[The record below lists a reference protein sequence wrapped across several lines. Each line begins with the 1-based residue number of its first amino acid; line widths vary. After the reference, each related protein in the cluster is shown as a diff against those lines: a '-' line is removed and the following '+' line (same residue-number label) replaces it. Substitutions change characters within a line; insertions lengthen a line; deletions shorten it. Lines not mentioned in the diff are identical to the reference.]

1 MSMNGCK
8 QGSMMKVNRERRRK
22 SMDIRSTF
30 ETLDKKFTSF
40 GGLEQGGITRLL
52 YSPEWIDAV
61 RELEATFKEEG
72 LEVSFDDVG
81 NLSGRLVGSKYA
93 EETILTGSHIDT
105 VVEGGHLDGQFG
117 ILSAL
122 VAVKY
127 LKEKYGQPL
136 RTIEVLSLAEEEGS
150 RFPYTFWGSKN
161 FFNLAKKADVDT
173 IEDAEGIKFED
184 AMHES
189 GFDYRKTD
197 DVRDDIKAF
206 IEVHIEQGKVLE
218 AENKAIGV
226 VTGIVG
232 QKRYTINLKGEAN
245 HAGTTPMSLR
255 RDTVVAYSEIVTDLT
270 KRAREIGEP
279 LVLTFGH
286 VTPVPNTVN
295 VVPGEITFSIDC
307 RHIDQ
312 QLLNNF
318 AREIEDK
325 VKAVAEA
332 NSMTYDINLWMDEA
346 PSLMDKEIIQI
357 VEQAAKDNVGDSYKL
372 MPSGAGHDA
381 QIFADFVPTAML
393 FVPSIG
399 GISHNTNEET
409 KIEDLVK
416 GIEVLKDVL
425 YELAYKE

>member
-1 MSMNGCK
+1 
-8 QGSMMKVNRERRRK
+8 
-22 SMDIRSTF
+22 MDIQSTF
-30 ETLDKKFTSF
+30 EALDKKFTSF

-52 YSPEWIDAV
+52 YSPEWTEAV

-81 NLSGRLVGSKYA
+81 NLSGRLVGSKYS

-136 RTIEVLSLAEEEGS
+136 RTIEVISLAEEEGS
-150 RFPYTFWGSKN
+150 RFPYTFWGSEN

-206 IEVHIEQGKVLE
+206 VEVHIEQGKVLQ
-218 AENKAIGV
+218 AENKTIGV

-232 QKRYTINLKGEAN
+232 QKRYTIHLKGEAN

-312 QLLNNF
+312 QLLNDF
-318 AREIEDK
+318 AREIEDI

-332 NSMTYDINLWMDEA
+332 NSMAYDINLWMDEA

-357 VEQAAKDNVGDSYKL
+357 IEQAAKDNVGDSYKL

-399 GISHNTNEET
+399 GISHNTNEQT

-425 YELAYKE
+425 FELAYKE

>member
-1 MSMNGCK
+1 
-8 QGSMMKVNRERRRK
+8 
-22 SMDIRSTF
+22 MDIRSTF

-206 IEVHIEQGKVLE
+206 VEVHIEQGKVLE

-232 QKRYTINLKGEAN
+232 QKRYTINLIGEAN

-312 QLLNNF
+312 QLLNDF

>member
-1 MSMNGCK
+1 
-8 QGSMMKVNRERRRK
+8 
-22 SMDIRSTF
+22 MDIQSTF
-30 ETLDKKFTSF
+30 ETLDKKFTSC
-40 GGLEQGGITRLL
+40 GGLEKGGITRLL
-52 YSPEWIDAV
+52 YSPEWIEAV

-81 NLSGRLVGSKYA
+81 NLSGRLVGSKYS

-161 FFNLAKKADVDT
+161 FFNLAKKEDVAT

-189 GFDYRKTD
+189 GFDYRQTD

-206 IEVHIEQGKVLE
+206 VEVHIEQGKVLE
-218 AENKAIGV
+218 TENKAIGV

-232 QKRYTINLKGEAN
+232 QKRYSVHLKGEAN

-312 QLLNNF
+312 QLLNDF

-332 NSMTYDINLWMDEA
+332 NSMAYDINLWMDEA

-357 VEQAAKDNVGDSYKL
+357 IEQAAKDNVGDSYKL

-425 YELAYKE
+425 FELAYKE

>member
-1 MSMNGCK
+1 
-8 QGSMMKVNRERRRK
+8 
-22 SMDIRSTF
+22 MDIQSTF

-40 GGLEQGGITRLL
+40 GGLEKGGITRLL

-61 RELEATFKEEG
+61 RELEATFKEES

-184 AMHES
+184 AMHEC

-206 IEVHIEQGKVLE
+206 VEVHIEQGKVLE

-312 QLLNNF
+312 QLLNDF

-425 YELAYKE
+425 FELAYKE

>member
-1 MSMNGCK
+1 MGI
-8 QGSMMKVNRERRRK
+8 Q
-22 SMDIRSTF
+22 STF
-30 ETLDKKFTSF
+30 EALDKKFTSF

-52 YSPEWIDAV
+52 YSQEWNDAV
-61 RELEATFKEEG
+61 RELEKTFNEEG
-72 LEVSFDDVG
+72 LEASFDDIG
-81 NLSGRLVGSKYA
+81 NLSGRLVGSKYP

-136 RTIEVLSLAEEEGS
+136 RSLEVLSLAEEEGS
-150 RFPYTFWGSKN
+150 RFPYAFWGSKN
-161 FFNLAKKADVDT
+161 FFNLAKKSDVDT
-173 IEDAEGIKFED
+173 IEDAEGIKFEV
-184 AMHES
+184 AMRQL
-189 GFDYRKTD
+189 GFDYRKTEV
-197 DVRDDIKAF
+197 VRDDIKAF
-206 IEVHIEQGKVLE
+206 VEVHIEQGKVLE
-218 AENKAIGV
+218 TENKTIGV
-226 VTGIVG
+226 VNGIVG

-286 VTPVPNTVN
+286 VVPVPNTVN

-312 QLLNNF
+312 QLLNDF
-318 AREIEDK
+318 AAEIEDK
-325 VKAVAEA
+325 IKLVAEA
-332 NSMTYDINLWMDEA
+332 NDMTYDIHLWMDEA
-346 PSLMDKEIIQI
+346 PTLMDKDIVQII
-357 VEQAAKDNVGDSYKL
+357 EQAAKDNVGDRYRV
-372 MPSGAGHDA
+372 MPSGAGHDS
-381 QIFADFVPTAML
+381 QIFAKYVPTAML

-399 GISHNTNEET
+399 GISHNISEET

-416 GIEVLKDVL
+416 GIEVLSDVL

>member
-1 MSMNGCK
+1 MNI
-8 QGSMMKVNRERRRK
+8 Q
-22 SMDIRSTF
+22 STF
-30 ETLDKKFTSF
+30 ELLDKKFTSF
-40 GGLEQGGITRLL
+40 GGLQQGGITRLL
-52 YSPEWIDAV
+52 YSQEWNTAV
-61 RELEATFKEEG
+61 RELEKTFKEEG
-72 LEVSFDDVG
+72 LEARFDDIG
-81 NLSGRLVGSKYA
+81 NLSGRLVGSKYP

-136 RTIEVLSLAEEEGS
+136 RSLEVLALAEEEGS

-161 FFNLAKKADVDT
+161 FFNLAKKSDVDT

-184 AMHES
+184 AMRES
-189 GFDYRKTD
+189 GFDYRKTT
-197 DVRDDIKAF
+197 DVRNDIKAF
-206 IEVHIEQGKVLE
+206 VELHIEQGKVLE
-218 AENKAIGV
+218 TENKTIGV
-226 VTGIVG
+226 VNGIVG

-286 VTPVPNTVN
+286 VVPVPNTVN
-295 VVPGEITFSIDC
+295 VVPGEISFSVDC

-312 QLLNNF
+312 QLLNDF
-318 AREIEDK
+318 ATEIEDK
-325 VKAVAEA
+325 IKSVATE
-332 NSMTYDINLWMDEA
+332 NNMTYDIHLWMDET
-346 PSLMDKEIIQI
+346 PTLMNEKIVRII
-357 VEQAAKDNVGDSYKL
+357 EQAAKDNVGDQYKV
-372 MPSGAGHDA
+372 MPSGAGHDS
-381 QIFADFVPTAML
+381 QIFAQYVPTAML
-393 FVPSIG
+393 FVPSID
-399 GISHNTNEET
+399 GISHNINEET
-409 KIEDLVK
+409 KIADLVK
-416 GIEVLKDVL
+416 GIEVLIDVL

>member
-1 MSMNGCK
+1 
-8 QGSMMKVNRERRRK
+8 
-22 SMDIRSTF
+22 MDIRSTF

-270 KRAREIGEP
+270 KRSREIGEP

-312 QLLNNF
+312 QLLNDF

>member
-1 MSMNGCK
+1 MNI
-8 QGSMMKVNRERRRK
+8 Q
-22 SMDIRSTF
+22 STF
-30 ETLDKKFTSF
+30 ELLDKKFTSF
-40 GGLEQGGITRLL
+40 GGLQQGGITRLL
-52 YSPEWIDAV
+52 YSQEWNTAV
-61 RELEATFKEEG
+61 RELEKTFKEEG
-72 LEVSFDDVG
+72 LEARFDDIG
-81 NLSGRLVGSKYA
+81 NLSGRLVGSKYP

-136 RTIEVLSLAEEEGS
+136 RSLEVLALAEEEGS

-161 FFNLAKKADVDT
+161 FFNLAKKSDVDT

-184 AMHES
+184 AMRES
-189 GFDYRKTD
+189 GFDYRKTT
-197 DVRDDIKAF
+197 DVRNDIKAF
-206 IEVHIEQGKVLE
+206 VELHIEQGKVLE
-218 AENKAIGV
+218 TENKTIGV
-226 VTGIVG
+226 VNGIVG

-286 VTPVPNTVN
+286 VVPVPNTVN
-295 VVPGEITFSIDC
+295 VVPGEISFSVDC

-312 QLLNNF
+312 QLLNDF
-318 AREIEDK
+318 ATEIEDK
-325 VKAVAEA
+325 IKSVATE
-332 NSMTYDINLWMDEA
+332 NNMTYDIHLWMDET
-346 PSLMDKEIIQI
+346 PTLMNEKIVRII
-357 VEQAAKDNVGDSYKL
+357 EQAAKENVGDQYKV
-372 MPSGAGHDA
+372 MPSGAGHDS
-381 QIFADFVPTAML
+381 QIFAQYVPTAML
-393 FVPSIG
+393 FVPSID
-399 GISHNTNEET
+399 GISHNINEET
-409 KIEDLVK
+409 KIADLVK
-416 GIEVLKDVL
+416 GIEVLIDVL

>member
-1 MSMNGCK
+1 
-8 QGSMMKVNRERRRK
+8 
-22 SMDIRSTF
+22 MDIQSTF
-30 ETLDKKFTSF
+30 ETLDKKFTRF
-40 GGLEQGGITRLL
+40 GGLEKGGITRLL

-81 NLSGRLVGSKYA
+81 NLSGRLVGSKYS

-161 FFNLAKKADVDT
+161 FFNLAKKEDVDT

-218 AENKAIGV
+218 TENKAIGV

-232 QKRYTINLKGEAN
+232 QKRYSVNLKGEAN

-312 QLLNNF
+312 QLLNDF

-325 VKAVAEA
+325 VKAVAEE
-332 NSMTYDINLWMDEA
+332 NSMAYDINLWMDEA
-346 PSLMDKEIIQI
+346 PSMMDKEIIQI
-357 VEQAAKDNVGDSYKL
+357 IEQAAKDNVGDSYKL

-425 YELAYKE
+425 FELAYKE

>member
-1 MSMNGCK
+1 
-8 QGSMMKVNRERRRK
+8 
-22 SMDIRSTF
+22 MDIQSTF
-30 ETLDKKFTSF
+30 EALDKKFTSF

-52 YSPEWIDAV
+52 YSTEWNDAV
-61 RELEATFKEEG
+61 RELESTFKEEG
-72 LEVSFDDVG
+72 LEVNFDDVG
-81 NLSGRLVGSKYA
+81 NLTGRLAGSKYP

-122 VAVKY
+122 IAVKY

-136 RTIEVLSLAEEEGS
+136 RSLEVLSLAEEEGS
-150 RFPYTFWGSKN
+150 RFPYAFWGSKN
-161 FFNLAKKADVDT
+161 FFHLADKADVET
-173 IEDAEGIKFED
+173 IADAEGIKFED
-184 AMHES
+184 AMRES
-189 GFDYRKTD
+189 GFDYRQTD
-197 DVRDDIKAF
+197 KVRDDIKAF
-206 IEVHIEQGKVLE
+206 VEVHIEQGKVLE
-218 AENKAIGV
+218 TENKTIGV
-226 VTGIVG
+226 VNGIFG

-255 RDTVVAYSEIVTDLT
+255 KDTVVAYSEIVNDLT

-295 VVPGEITFSIDC
+295 VVPGEITFSVDT

-312 QLLNNF
+312 QTLNDF
-318 AREIEDK
+318 AKEIEAK
-325 VKAVAEA
+325 IQSVAEA
-332 NSMTYDINLWMDEA
+332 NDMSYDINLWMDEA
-346 PSLMDKEIIQI
+346 PTLMDEKIINTI
-357 VEQAAKDNVGDSYKL
+357 EQAAKDNVGDAYKV
-372 MPSGAGHDA
+372 MPSGAGHDS

-393 FVPSIG
+393 FVPSIDG
-399 GISHNTNEET
+399 VSHNTNEET
-409 KIEDLVK
+409 EVKDLVK

>member
-1 MSMNGCK
+1 
-8 QGSMMKVNRERRRK
+8 
-22 SMDIRSTF
+22 MDIQSTF
-30 ETLDKKFTSF
+30 ETLDKKFTRF
-40 GGLEQGGITRLL
+40 GGLEKGGITRLL

-81 NLSGRLVGSKYA
+81 NLSGRLVGSKYS

-161 FFNLAKKADVDT
+161 FFNLAKKEDVDT

-218 AENKAIGV
+218 TENKAIGV

-232 QKRYTINLKGEAN
+232 QKRYSVNLKGEAN

-270 KRAREIGEP
+270 KLAREIGEP

-312 QLLNNF
+312 QLLNDF

-332 NSMTYDINLWMDEA
+332 NSMAYDINLWMDEA

-357 VEQAAKDNVGDSYKL
+357 IEQAAKDNVGDSYKL

-425 YELAYKE
+425 FELAYKE

>member
-1 MSMNGCK
+1 
-8 QGSMMKVNRERRRK
+8 
-22 SMDIRSTF
+22 MDIRSTF

-312 QLLNNF
+312 QLLNDF

>member
-1 MSMNGCK
+1 MGI
-8 QGSMMKVNRERRRK
+8 Q
-22 SMDIRSTF
+22 STF
-30 ETLDKKFTSF
+30 EALDKKFTSF

-52 YSPEWIDAV
+52 YSQEWNDAV
-61 RELEATFKEEG
+61 RELEKTFKENG
-72 LEVSFDDVG
+72 LEASFDDIG
-81 NLSGRLVGSKYA
+81 NLSGRLVGSKYPK
-93 EETILTGSHIDT
+93 ETILTGSHIDT

-136 RTIEVLSLAEEEGS
+136 RSLEVFSLAEEEGS
-150 RFPYTFWGSKN
+150 RFPYAFWGSKN
-161 FFNLAKKADVDT
+161 FFNLAKKSDVDT

-184 AMHES
+184 AMRQS
-189 GFDYRKTD
+189 GFDYRKTEV
-197 DVRDDIKAF
+197 VRDDIKAF
-206 IEVHIEQGKVLE
+206 VEVHIEQGKVLE
-218 AENKAIGV
+218 SENKTIGV
-226 VTGIVG
+226 VNGIVG

-279 LVLTFGH
+279 LVLTFGQ
-286 VTPVPNTVN
+286 VVPVPNTVN

-312 QLLNNF
+312 QLLNDF
-318 AREIEDK
+318 ATEIEDK
-325 VKAVAEA
+325 IKLVAEA
-332 NSMTYDINLWMDEA
+332 NDMTYDIHLWMDEA
-346 PSLMDKEIIQI
+346 PTLMDKDI
-357 VEQAAKDNVGDSYKL
+357 VQTIEQAAKNNVGDRYKV
-372 MPSGAGHDA
+372 MPSGAGHDS
-381 QIFADFVPTAML
+381 QIFAKYVPTAMV

-399 GISHNTNEET
+399 GISHNINEET
-409 KIEDLVK
+409 KLADLVK
-416 GIEVLKDVL
+416 GIEVLSDVL

>member
-1 MSMNGCK
+1 
-8 QGSMMKVNRERRRK
+8 
-22 SMDIRSTF
+22 MDIQSTF
-30 ETLDKKFTSF
+30 ETLDKKFTSC
-40 GGLEQGGITRLL
+40 GGLEKGGITRLL
-52 YSPEWIDAV
+52 YSPEWIEAV

-81 NLSGRLVGSKYA
+81 NLSGRLVGSKYS

-161 FFNLAKKADVDT
+161 FFNLAKKEDVAT

-189 GFDYRKTD
+189 GFDYRQTD

-206 IEVHIEQGKVLE
+206 VEVHIEQGKVLE
-218 AENKAIGV
+218 TENKAIGV

-232 QKRYTINLKGEAN
+232 QKRYSVHLKGEAN

-312 QLLNNF
+312 QLLNDF

-357 VEQAAKDNVGDSYKL
+357 IEQAAKDNVGDSYKL

-425 YELAYKE
+425 FELAYKE

>member
-1 MSMNGCK
+1 
-8 QGSMMKVNRERRRK
+8 
-22 SMDIRSTF
+22 MDIRSTF

-40 GGLEQGGITRLL
+40 GGLEKGGITRLL

-81 NLSGRLVGSKYA
+81 NLSGRLVGSKYS

-127 LKEKYGQPL
+127 LKEKHGQPL

-161 FFNLAKKADVDT
+161 FFNLAKKEDVDT

-206 IEVHIEQGKVLE
+206 VEVHIEQGKVLE
-218 AENKAIGV
+218 TENKAIGV

-232 QKRYTINLKGEAN
+232 QKRYSVNLKGEAN

-312 QLLNNF
+312 QLLNDF

-332 NSMTYDINLWMDEA
+332 NSMAYDINLWMDEA
-346 PSLMDKEIIQI
+346 PSLMDK
-357 VEQAAKDNVGDSYKL
+357 
-372 MPSGAGHDA
+372 
-381 QIFADFVPTAML
+381 
-393 FVPSIG
+393 
-399 GISHNTNEET
+399 
-409 KIEDLVK
+409 
-416 GIEVLKDVL
+416 
-425 YELAYKE
+425 